1 MPGGTTAA
9 LVGQSGSGKSTVISL
24 IERYY
29 DPQAG
34 EVLIGKINLREF
46 QLKSENGSNRKLA
59 SSARTLYC
67 YM

>member
-1 MPGGTTAA
+1 MPAGTTAA

-29 DPQAG
+29 DLQAG

-46 QLKSENGSNRKLA
+46 QLKSENG
-59 SSARTLYC
+59 
-67 YM
+67 